1 MPVAGDQEIAAQ
13 LEGVFAIGDSSDSP
27 AAENQ
32 AEVFPYDRRPEN
44 TLPRG
49 SAEADSDVS
58 LAVRV
63 TENREWPRLPGEVR
77 GKNVWPTHRHR
88 DHVDADVTE

>member
-27 AAENQ
+27 ATKNQ
-32 AEVFPYDRRPEN
+32 TEVLPNNRWPEN
-44 TLPRG
+44 AAPSG
-49 SAEADSDVS
+49 PAEPDSVVS

-63 TENREWPRLPGEVR
+63 TEDRKWPRLTFEVR
-77 GKNVWPTHRHR
+77 GKNVWPAHRHR
-88 DHVDADVTE
+88 NHVDADGTE